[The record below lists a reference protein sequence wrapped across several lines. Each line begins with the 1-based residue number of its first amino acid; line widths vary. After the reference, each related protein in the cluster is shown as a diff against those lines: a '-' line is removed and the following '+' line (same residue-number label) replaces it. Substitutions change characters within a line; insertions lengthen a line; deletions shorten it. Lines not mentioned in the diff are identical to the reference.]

1 MSNICIAPS
10 LAAGNLLRLEDE
22 VRNLEQGGADAIHF
36 DVMDGHFVPLLTIGV
51 PFLEAVRNITKLPL
65 DVHIMVKNPDAV
77 AQHYLN
83 AGADILTF
91 PIETATHAH
100 RLCQQIRGAG
110 RKAGVVLNPSTHWNT
125 VEFLLPS
132 LDQITLMT
140 VNPGYSRQA
149 HIAEVHTK
157 IKALAEHCKQHFPH
171 IVLQVDGG
179 VNLSNIGAL
188 AKLGATNFV
197 TGGAVMGQPNYKKT
211 IDALREA
218 AEKGRA

>member
-10 LAAGNLLRLEDE
+10 LAAGNLLQLETE
-22 VRNLEQGGADAIHF
+22 VRRLEQGGADAIHF

-51 PFLEAVRNITKLPL
+51 PFLEAVRKVTKLTL
-65 DVHIMVKNPDAV
+65 DVHIMVTNPDHV
-77 AQHYLN
+77 AQHYLD

-100 RLCQQIRGAG
+100 RLCQHIRAAG
-110 RKAGVVLNPSTHWNT
+110 RKAGVVLNPSTHWNA
-125 VEFLLPS
+125 VEFLLPC
-132 LDQITLMT
+132 LDQITIMA
-140 VNPGYSRQA
+140 VNPGYSRQS
-149 HIAEVHTK
+149 HIAEVHPK
-157 IKALAEHCKQHFPH
+157 IKTLAEHCKQHFPN

-179 VNLSNIGAL
+179 VNLNNIGAL

-197 TGGAVMGQPNYKKT
+197 TGGAVMGQPDYKKT
-211 IDALREA
+211 IDDLRSA